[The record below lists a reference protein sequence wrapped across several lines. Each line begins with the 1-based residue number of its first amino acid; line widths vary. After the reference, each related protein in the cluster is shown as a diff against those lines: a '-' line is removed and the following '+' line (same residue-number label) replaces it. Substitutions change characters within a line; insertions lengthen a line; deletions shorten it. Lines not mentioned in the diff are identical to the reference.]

1 MSTPDTMQ
9 DKPARPPAPAA
20 GPRKIPAPR
29 VLPESLPYWTAADEG
44 RLLIKQCN
52 ACGEVHHYPRDI
64 CPHCLSADTE
74 WLQTAGT
81 GTVYSFSTMGKGE
94 AAYTLAFV
102 TLADDFHS
110 GIEAQRQFLGIR
122 AQLGEHERIAAD
134 IGRDIYDFGQLAVGE
149 LVLRLADHDLA
160 VARFLHADAGPDLAV
175 GEHRVGVQIH
185 CQHLTAIG

>member
-1 MSTPDTMQ
+1 MSTPNTPQ

-44 RLLIKQCN
+44 RLLVKRCR

-74 WLQTAGT
+74 WLQAAGT

-102 TLADDFHS
+102 TLDEGVTLMTNLVDCDP
-110 GIEAQRQFLGIR
+110 AQV
-122 AQLGEHERIAAD
+122 AM
-134 IGRDIYDFGQLAVGE
+134 GQAVRVVFKPSEGG
-149 LVLRLADHDLA
+149 HA
-160 VARFLHADAGPDLAV
+160 VPMFTPA
-175 GEHRVGVQIH
+175 
-185 CQHLTAIG
+185 